1 MIVLYCTNLIGV
13 RKYMIVLTL
22 RFIFHCIMLYV
33 NRNVHRGLNASMTLR
48 GLNPDRLILLDIL
61 HLTEITL

>member
-1 MIVLYCTNLIGV
+1 M
-13 RKYMIVLTL
+13 KVLTL

-48 GLNPDRLILLDIL
+48 GLDPDRLILLDIL